1 MDEYQFE
8 MAERLAE
15 TQRQSALDA
24 AARSVAPELHPDF
37 NGTDCVE
44 CDAEIPAARLAT
56 GKVRCVPC
64 QTRLEALRGRR

>member
-15 TQRQSALDA
+15 TQRQA
-24 AARSVAPELHPDF
+24 AVDRAAHHAAPERHPSFD
-37 NGTDCVE
+37 GEHCVE
-44 CDAEIPAARLAT
+44 CDETIPAQRLAM

-64 QTRLEALRGRR
+64 QTHLEAARRR